1 MSEFHTLSVSQKKA
15 QTAQAVTLTLHV
27 PEALRAQFAII
38 PGQHVKLKTR
48 IGGEEVERFYSVC
61 AYGDDFVQVGIKR
74 VQEGVFS
81 SFACET
87 LQAGDT
93 LDVMPPQGD
102 FCLPQGEALQA
113 SKNYC
118 FLAAGSGITPV
129 YAMIDYLLKHTDAEM
144 TLIYVNGSQKEI
156 MFFAELEALKN
167 LYMSRFSLV
176 HVLTRE
182 PRDLPLLSARPEG
195 ERVGQLLDAFVDSKN
210 LDHAYLCGPLPLIES
225 FREAFLARGL
235 DRKQVHMELFGTP
248 TSQQTAKPVVHSA
261 DDLRITVISQGREQ
275 KVAVAAGQNILDAAL
290 QAGANVPFACKG
302 GVCATCKA
310 KLVEGKAD
318 MAVNYGLEDDEVAAG
333 YILTCQAHVTSDSAI
348 VDFDV

>member
-1 MSEFHTLSVSQKKA
+1 MSEFHTLSVSRKQA

-27 PEALRAQFAII
+27 PEALRARFAVI

-48 IGGEEVERFYSVC
+48 INGQDIERFYSVC
-61 AYGDDFVQVGIKR
+61 AYGEDFVQVGIKR
-74 VQEGVFS
+74 VQDGAFS
-81 SFACET
+81 GHACENIHV
-87 LQAGDT
+87 GDAI
-93 LDVMPPQGD
+93 DVMPPQGD

-113 SKNYC
+113 GKNYC

-129 YAMIDYLLKHTDAEM
+129 YAMIDYLLKHTDARM

-195 ERVGQLLDAFVDSKN
+195 ERITRLLDAFVGPN
-210 LDHAYLCGPLPLIES
+210 PDHAYLCGPLPLIES
-225 FREAFLARGL
+225 FREALIARGMT
-235 DRKQVHMELFGTP
+235 RKQVHMELFGTP
-248 TSQQTAKPVVHSA
+248 AAQQAKAPVAHGA
-261 DDLRITVISQGREQ
+261 DDIIITVISQGREQ
-275 KVAVAAGQNILDAAL
+275 RVALAPGQNILDAAL
-290 QAGANVPFACKG
+290 EAGANVPFACKG

-310 KLVEGKAD
+310 KMREGSAT
-318 MAVNYGLEDDEVAAG
+318 MTVNYGLEDDEVAAG
-333 YILTCQAHVTSDSAI
+333 YILTCQAHVSGNGAI